1 MIQRERKVIQGER
14 EREREREREEKLIK
28 YGVQVL
34 QVAIVSSY
42 M

>member
-14 EREREREREEKLIK
+14 EREREREKLIK

>member
-1 MIQRERKVIQGER
+1 MIQRERKVIQG